1 MSFREKLILTI
12 VLVLFA
18 IAHVGGVVMMGRAQR
33 HRSRLRSR
41 WFTWVIDCEP
51 LS

>member
-18 IAHVGGVVMMGRAQR
+18 IAHVGGVVMMGRAQA
-33 HRSRLRSR
+33 
-41 WFTWVIDCEP
+41 TQEP
-51 LS
+51 AAIPLVHLGD

>member
-18 IAHVGGVVMMGRAQR
+18 IAHVGGVVMMGRALATQQ
-33 HRSRLRSR
+33 
-41 WFTWVIDCEP
+41 VAIP
-51 LS
+51 LMHGGD